1 MTDGLVGVPCGLV
14 AAVELC
20 ECTICSVDGTALST
34 RSGMAWYGM
43 VHGGP
48 SGIAVGMWIHGGS
61 GGGGMDGTIGPNAL
75 LGTLCSGIP
84 VDGSHATMPDGNVY
98 TPTGIPGR
106 AFPGASTRLC
116 STGRKGG
123 GAIHRG
129 SAAAFEEEA
138 GKTVSL
144 LFSTSAPLVSTDF
157 TSFWC
162 TSGYSLLL
170 SSFSATGRCVLSGL
184 LTGVFFPWSGTQRA
198 YAQFPVHTLR
208 PFSATKVWLCDL
220 MHSQSNRLLVLPAE
234 GE

>member
-20 ECTICSVDGTALST
+20 ECTNCSADGTALPT
-34 RSGMAWYGM
+34 RSGMAWDGM

-116 STGRKGG
+116 SIGSKGG

-144 LFSTSAPLVSTDF
+144 LFSTSAPLVLTDF

-162 TSGYSLLL
+162 TSGYSPLL
-170 SSFSATGRCVLSGL
+170 SSFSATGRYVLSGL
-184 LTGVFFPWSGTQRA
+184 LTGVFFPWSGTQRSLCA
-198 YAQFPVHTLR
+198 ISCTHSKITLCY
-208 PFSATKVWLCDL
+208 K
-220 MHSQSNRLLVLPAE
+220 NLVV
-234 GE
+234 